1 MILPKGGLVG
11 VIAAVSMAPV
21 LMASALT
28 ASVLTAPSASASA
41 ASVCDQMGG
50 QWTGQYCHASVLSER
65 KAVREINIAIPAEV
79 DSPIGGVITDYLTTL
94 MNNWRRVAV
103 SMNQNSRGEANFEVF
118 HHGNIHTVLFHE
130 TYDSESTGRFE
141 GAAIQ
146 SAYRTFAFDSASGR
160 QVQLADIVDPAAIPT
175 LGAPFIQAALDQAP
189 PPHDPGSYPF
199 TPDRW
204 TPDKVYSGGYKAWA
218 LTPDELILY
227 MPDYP
232 VARDSPIDFTPG
244 KYIWSMT
251 GGVVQPH
258 IPLSALAPA
267 LRI

>member
-1 MILPKGGLVG
+1 MRMTGLAVA
-11 VIAAVSMAPV
+11 VMAAA
-21 LMASALT
+21 

-41 ASVCDQMGG
+41 VSLCDQMGG
-50 QWTGQYCHASVLSER
+50 QWNGQYCHATIPSER
-65 KAVREINIAIPAEV
+65 GALREVNIAIPAEV
-79 DSPIGGVITDYLTTL
+79 DNPIIGGTIAGYLTTL
-94 MNNWRRVAV
+94 MNNWRSVGKD
-103 SMNQNSRGEANFEVF
+103 MFQNSRGDAYFEVF
-118 HHGNIHTVLFHE
+118 HHGNIHTVVFHE

-160 QVQLADIVDPAAIPT
+160 QVQLADIVDPGAIPS
-175 LGAPFIQAALDQAP
+175 LGAPYIQAALDQAP
-189 PPHDPGSYPF
+189 PQHDPDTYPF
-199 TPDRW
+199 VPDRW

-244 KYIWSMT
+244 NYIWSMT

-267 LRI
+267 LRGGV

>member
-1 MILPKGGLVG
+1 MRMGVLGGAVL
-11 VIAAVSMAPV
+11 AAA
-21 LMASALT
+21 
-28 ASVLTAPSASASA
+28 ASVLSAPGAA
-41 ASVCDQMGG
+41 ASTVSLCDQMGG
-50 QWTGQYCHASVLSER
+50 QWNGQYCHASVPSDR
-65 KAVREINIAIPAEV
+65 NAVREINIAIPAEA
-79 DSPIGGVITDYLTTL
+79 DNPAIGGAITGYLTTL
-94 MNNWRRVAV
+94 MNNWRSAAAG
-103 SMNQNSRGEANFEVF
+103 MFQNSRGDANFEVF
-118 HHGNIHTVLFHE
+118 HHGNIHTVVFHE

-160 QVQLADIVDPAAIPT
+160 QVQLADLVDVGAIPS

-189 PPHDPGSYPF
+189 PPHDPNTYPF

-232 VARDSPIDFTPG
+232 VARDSPIDFTPSR
-244 KYIWSMT
+244 YIWSMT

-267 LRI
+267 LRSGV

>member
-1 MILPKGGLVG
+1 MQTAMRVAGLAG
-11 VIAAVSMAPV
+11 AAIAVATVAV
-21 LMASALT
+21 
-28 ASVLTAPSASASA
+28 TAPSASASA
-41 ASVCDQMGG
+41 VPFCDQLGG
-50 QWTGQYCHASVLSER
+50 QWNGNYCQASVPSDR
-65 KAVREINIAIPAEV
+65 NAVRQINIAIPAEIDNPV
-79 DSPIGGVITDYLTTL
+79 IGGAIAGYLTDL
-94 MNNWRRVAV
+94 MNNWRTAAKG
-103 SMNQNSRGEANFEVF
+103 MAQNSRGDANFEVF

-160 QVQLADIVDPAAIPT
+160 QVQLSDVVDVGAIPT
-175 LGAPFIQAALDQAP
+175 LGAPFIQAALDAAP
-189 PPHDPGSYPF
+189 PPHEPNTYPF

-232 VARDSPIDFTPG
+232 VARDTPIDFTPY

-258 IPLSALAPA
+258 IPLSALGPA
-267 LRI
+267 LHA